1 MSKKKKAKKSKAEEP
16 ATEEVVQEAALEGSA
31 PEETVAPVEE
41 TPASEEVPA
50 AEETPAGEEA
60 EPVEA
65 EPATGEIEV
74 QEAETPVGE
83 EEPSVEEGE
92 KTEED
97 AQGSEAPAEEAVSLD
112 QLLDEPAK
120 KEQPAEGELF
130 EGEAPAADEEAAE
143 EIVSSMP
150 LKHIVEAILFASQKP
165 VSAKE
170 LVTILKGAAEADK
183 ENPESP
189 ALPFAKIK
197 AEAIR
202 AAVEELRIDRQ
213 DPSSVYDV
221 RENAAGWQLVTKG
234 EFSPWLRQLFPENR
248 SARISAPAMETLAI
262 IAYRQPITRAD
273 LEAVRGVAVDG
284 VMQTLLDRSLIKI
297 AGRAEIP
304 GRPLLYETTQHFMEH
319 FGLTNLDD
327 LPNATEL
334 RKINLPKAPVPEE
347 PAATPAPVA
356 AEAPATEP
364 AVAEAA
370 TPEATVEE
378 IDREGSTAS
387 PEAYFGE
394 QPPIEEAPVEEL
406 AEAAPEPEAPME
418 IPVENVEPTEE
429 APEKSDPH
437 ETK

>member
-16 ATEEVVQEAALEGSA
+16 ATEEVVVPEATLEGSA
-31 PEETVAPVEE
+31 PEEVAAPAEEAPALEE
-41 TPASEEVPA
+41 TPISEEVPA

-65 EPATGEIEV
+65 EPATEEVEV
-74 QEAETPVGE
+74 QEAEVPATE
-83 EEPSVEEGE
+83 SEEPASEESERTEAEAPVSDSPVEETFSLD
-92 KTEED
+92 KFLD
-97 AQGSEAPAEEAVSLD
+97 DPAAEAPAEE
-112 QLLDEPAK
+112 
-120 KEQPAEGELF
+120 
-130 EGEAPAADEEAAE
+130 EAPE

-183 ENPESP
+183 ENPESV

-197 AEAIR
+197 ADTIR

-213 DPSSVYDV
+213 DPSSAYEV

-234 EFSPWLRQLFPENR
+234 EYSPWLRQLFPENR

-364 AVAEAA
+364 AAAEATA
-370 TPEATVEE
+370 AEAPVEE
-378 IDREGSTAS
+378 IDMEGSTAS

-394 QPPIEEAPVEEL
+394 QPPIEEAPPEEL
-406 AEAAPEPEAPME
+406 AEAAPEPEAPTE
-418 IPVENVEPTEE
+418 IPVENAEPTEE

-437 ETK
+437 ENT

>member
-1 MSKKKKAKKSKAEEP
+1 MSKKKGSKKHKEEK
-16 ATEEVVQEAALEGSA
+16 
-31 PEETVAPVEE
+31 
-41 TPASEEVPA
+41 PASEE
-50 AEETPAGEEA
+50 T
-60 EPVEA
+60 
-65 EPATGEIEV
+65 EV
-74 QEAETPVGE
+74 QETTPEHAVVEETVVAESEPKVEEPGVEDQAIEESPPPNEEPTEEQSAAAEQGE
-83 EEPSVEEGE
+83 EVPS
-92 KTEED
+92 T
-97 AQGSEAPAEEAVSLD
+97 EAVSLD
-112 QLLDEPAK
+112 DLLDEPA
-120 KEQPAEGELF
+120 EESPAVDQPATERELF
-130 EGEAPAADEEAAE
+130 EGEAPAESEE
-143 EIVSSMP
+143 EIPEIISSVP

-183 ENPESP
+183 ENPDSP

-197 AEAIR
+197 PEALR
-202 AAVEELRIDRQ
+202 AAVEELRVERQ
-213 DPSSVYDV
+213 EPTSTYEV

-234 EFSPWLRQLFPENR
+234 DYSPWLRQLFPENR

-334 RKINLPKAPVPEE
+334 RKISLPKAPAPEE
-347 PAATPAPVA
+347 PAATPAPIA
-356 AEAPATEP
+356 AEASVTEP

-370 TPEATVEE
+370 TAGSTVNE
-378 IDREGSTAS
+378 IDIEGSTAS

-394 QPPIEEAPVEEL
+394 QPPIEEAPAEEL
-406 AEAAPEPEAPME
+406 AEAALE
-418 IPVENVEPTEE
+418 IAVENAEPTEE
-429 APEKSDPH
+429 APEKSDTH
-437 ETK
+437 ENT

>member
-1 MSKKKKAKKSKAEEP
+1 MSKKKGSKKNKTEEPIAEGAEALETVVENSAAEEP
-16 ATEEVVQEAALEGSA
+16 VLAESEPIAAEPVVA
-31 PEETVAPVEE
+31 VEE
-41 TPASEEVPA
+41 PAAEVPA
-50 AEETPAGEEA
+50 EE
-60 EPVEA
+60 
-65 EPATGEIEV
+65 
-74 QEAETPVGE
+74 Q
-83 EEPSVEEGE
+83 
-92 KTEED
+92 
-97 AQGSEAPAEEAVSLD
+97 APEEAVSLD
-112 QLLDEPAK
+112 DLLEEPAHE
-120 KEQPAEGELF
+120 EQ
-130 EGEAPAADEEAAE
+130 AAAEEAE
-143 EIVSSMP
+143 EQISEIVSSVP
-150 LKHIVEAILFASQKP
+150 LRHIVEAILFATQKP

-197 AEAIR
+197 LETLR
-202 AAVEELRIDRQ
+202 AAVEELRVACME
-213 DPSSVYDV
+213 PTSTYEV
-221 RENAAGWQLVTKG
+221 RENAAGWQLVTKADY
-234 EFSPWLRQLFPENR
+234 SPWLRQLFPENR

-347 PAATPAPVA
+347 PAATPAPA
-356 AEAPATEP
+356 AEAPAVEP

-370 TPEATVEE
+370 TPEAAVEE
-378 IDREGSTAS
+378 IDIEGSTAS

-394 QPPIEEAPVEEL
+394 QPPIEEAPAEEL
-406 AEAAPEPEAPME
+406 AESAPEPEAPME
-418 IPVENVEPTEE
+418 IPVENAEPTEE
-429 APEKSDPH
+429 APEKPATH
-437 ETK
+437 ENS